1 MYSETLRVE
10 VAPLGV
16 KVVTIMTGIV
26 ASKMFENTPHDE
38 LPDTSCYQAAG
49 PNVAEIASG
58 DKFAS
63 VAMPVATYAKGVVDD
78 VLRGRTGMAW
88 RGKIVSIGWFV
99 HSFFPT
105 WMKKHVAGVDNKYEK
120 GS

>member
-38 LPDTSCYQAAG
+38 LVETSSYRAAG
-49 PNVAEIASG
+49 RNIAEIASG
-58 DKFAS
+58 EKFAS
-63 VAMPVATYAKGVVDD
+63 TAMPAATYARGVVDD
-78 VLRGRTGMAW
+78 VLRGHTGMTW
-88 RGKIVSIGWFV
+88 RGKIAS
-99 HSFFPT
+99 
-105 WMKKHVAGVDNKYEK
+105 M
-120 GS
+120 GSPGLCIPSPRRGLR